1 MRVHW
6 SADPAAGLTEIWR
19 DGALS
24 STATGHVNGGVNLYR
39 DSQGSEQG
47 YLEQGIYMPND
58 NRQSARDRVV
68 WQVGMRIAT
77 SIEDIAAEQAGW
89 AEALGRTVDPPGEA
103 GLRATTGAATK
114 LDPILGDRGRDGNSG
129 GATSTYTSSTGRRYP
144 LWAEHAR
151 RRLARGEWRDG
162 GLGGAV
168 RPRRGKRLPLPGPS
182 PATRQAR
189 SGARAGR

>member
-1 MRVHW
+1 MHVHW

-24 STATGHVNGGVNLYR
+24 STATGHVNGGANLYR

-68 WQVGMRIAT
+68 WQVGMRIAM
-77 SIEDIAAEQAGW
+77 SIADIAAEQASW

-103 GLRATTGAATK
+103 GLRATTGAATN
-114 LDPILGDRGRDGNSG
+114 LTRSSATV
-129 GATSTYTSSTGRRYP
+129 GATVTAAESDAAYHIEYGPTDGYGLSTPDLVLRRGV
-144 LWAEHAR
+144 AR
-151 RRLARGEWRDG
+151 RRS
-162 GLGGAV
+162 
-168 RPRRGKRLPLPGPS
+168 RRSCPTSSREASTTTGSS

-189 SGARAGR
+189 SGARTGR